1 MRDRQEIDER
11 DLFFFFFGGGEAV
24 RLLNLTKVVVGAS

>member
-11 DLFFFFFGGGEAV
+11 DIFFFGV

>member
-11 DLFFFFFGGGEAV
+11 DLFFFFWGGEAV

>member
-11 DLFFFFFGGGEAV
+11 DIFFFFRGGAV